1 MAKTRSVLKRIRQ
14 AEKRR
19 LRNKSYRSFI
29 KTLTK
34 KFLREDDPERK
45 KALLN
50 QLYSALDK
58 AVKKGIYHKNTAAR
72 RKSKAAHAFELFI
85 RSRSE

>member
-1 MAKTRSVLKRIRQ
+1 MAKTKSVLKRIRQ

-34 KFLREDDPERK
+34 KFLRENDPERK
-45 KALLN
+45 KQLLD

-58 AVKKGIYHKNTAAR
+58 AVKKGIFHRNTAAR
-72 RKSKAAHAFELFI
+72 RKSKAARIMQVF
-85 RSRSE
+85 SSSQSK

>member
-1 MAKTRSVLKRIRQ
+1 MAKTKSVLKRIRQ

-34 KFLREDDPERK
+34 KFLRENDPERK
-45 KALLN
+45 KQLLD

-58 AVKKGIYHKNTAAR
+58 AVKKGIFHRNTAAR
-72 RKSKAAHAFELFI
+72 RKSKAARIMQVF
-85 RSRSE
+85 SGSQSK

>member
-1 MAKTRSVLKRIRQ
+1 MAKTKSVLKRIRQ

-19 LRNKSYRSFI
+19 LRNKSYRSYI

-34 KFLREDDPERK
+34 KFVREDNPDRK
-45 KALLN
+45 KVLLN

-58 AVKKGIYHKNTAAR
+58 AVQKGIFHKNTAAR
-72 RKSKAAHAFELFI
+72 RKSKAARIMYTFV
-85 RSRSE
+85 RSRGE